1 MAATNIRDFMFRPSA
16 SVRRSSD
23 ALRQRDGRSA
33 AQPYKAEKQG
43 IGRRAFRAGSQS
55 RIAMLY
61 FFRLKIPNCVGQL
74 GILVAQFLKLLI
86 IVPVDLGFDRG
97 CAGPCRFGTNRSEEH
112 TSALQSLMR
121 ISYAV
126 SCLNTTRHN
135 SSTDQNHLS
144 SNS

>member
-16 SVRRSSD
+16 SVRRPSD

-97 CAGPCRFGTNRSEEH
+97 RSEEH
-112 TSALQSLMR
+112 TSDLQ
-121 ISYAV
+121 
-126 SCLNTTRHN
+126 
-135 SSTDQNHLS
+135 
-144 SNS
+144 

>member
-97 CAGPCRFGTNRSEEH
+97 CAGHSASGPIAAVTAPSAKPARSH
-112 TSALQSLMR
+112 SGA
-121 ISYAV
+121 
-126 SCLNTTRHN
+126 
-135 SSTDQNHLS
+135 SSVGRTPRRVIIRS
-144 SNS
+144 K